1 VQVAAKVL
9 RQIDPFE
16 GKLCVIIL
24 SVKFRKQ
31 VAPQFHLSRCSLF
44 VFADCVCRG
53 AGSCGQAP
61 AHSVDL
67 NSATAG
73 QSQQVPGIGP
83 GTAKA
88 MVNFRKKSGP
98 FQKVEDLL
106 AIQGISKARFE
117 KMRPYLTIGPMTRNS
132 P

>member
-88 MVNFRKKSGP
+88 MVNFSPEERPLSESG
-98 FQKVEDLL
+98 
-106 AIQGISKARFE
+106 
-117 KMRPYLTIGPMTRNS
+117 RPIGDSRYF
-132 P
+132 